1 MNESPAADPAML
13 QGNRLFAGIPADLLA
28 EMASGLKRLSFAP
41 GDVIFCEGDPGACFY
56 LVCEGSIRI
65 SKAGRGG
72 KQETLGFIE
81 PGSFFGEM
89 ALVDG
94 QPRSA
99 QAAATDHSVLVQ
111 VDKADFD
118 RILERAPAIV
128 PMNFV
133 HSVVERL
140 RSANAHYISE
150 VMRSE
155 RLALVGAMANSIVHD
170 LKNPIQAIRGCADL
184 INERCDVETQ
194 ALASIIKRSSG
205 RMLDM
210 AQELLDFAHGQSS
223 IVLRRAPLEV
233 ILAEIDLELP
243 VLVPLSVQLCREIE
257 PVGDVLVD
265 PPRFA
270 RMLLNLTKNAIEAMP
285 NGGILWLRVRQR
297 GGRVLFG
304 VSDTGCGIPP
314 EMLPKVFEPFVT
326 FGKAK
331 GTGLGMAI
339 VKNVVEAHNGT
350 IKITSEVNVGTAIE
364 ISVPLAVERWE
375 D

>member
-1 MNESPAADPAML
+1 MTASLAADPAML
-13 QGNRLFAGIPADLLA
+13 QGNRLFAALPP
-28 EMASGLKRLSFAP
+28 EMLH
-41 GDVIFCEGDPGACFY
+41 EGEPGACFY

-99 QAAATDHSVLVQ
+99 QAAAAEASRLIRVEE
-111 VDKADFD
+111 AAFD
-118 RILERAPAIV
+118 RILKQAPATI

-133 HSVVERL
+133 QSVVERL
-140 RSANAHYISE
+140 RGANAHYISE
-150 VMRSE
+150 VMRNE

-184 INERCDVETQ
+184 IKERSNPETQ
-194 ALASIIKRSSG
+194 ALTDIIKRASE

-210 AQELLDFAHGQSS
+210 AQELLDFAHGQTS
-223 IVLRRAPLEV
+223 IVLRRTSIDQ
-233 ILAEIDLELP
+233 ILAELDLELP
-243 VLVPLSVQLCREIE
+243 LLVPPGVQLCREIE
-257 PVGDVLVD
+257 SAGDVLAD

-270 RMLLNLTKNAIEAMP
+270 RMILNLAKNAIEAMP
-285 NGGILWLRVRQR
+285 HGGILWLRVRER
-297 GGRVLFG
+297 GRHVLFG

-314 EMLPKVFEPFVT
+314 EILAKVFEPFVT
-326 FGKAK
+326 FGKSK

-339 VKNVVEAHNGT
+339 VQSVVQAHNGT
-350 IKITSEVNVGTAIE
+350 IKLTSEVNVGTAIE
-364 ISVPLAVERWE
+364 ISLPVVV
-375 D
+375 DQSDD